1 MTAHDAFT
9 IEPWGLC
16 EQSLDLDV
24 LARAESVFALS
35 NGHVG
40 MRANLDEG
48 EPHGLPG
55 TYLNGVFELRPLPYA
70 EAAYGQPESGQS
82 VINVTNGKIIRL
94 LVDDEPFDLRYGDL
108 HEHQRRLDFRDGLL
122 KRSALWTSP
131 AGRTVRVTSTRL
143 VSLTQRAVAAV
154 SYEVEPV
161 DGPAR
166 IVLQSELV
174 ANEQLPSANGDP
186 RASAVLEAPLVA
198 EHHAHNGAK
207 AVLVHQTRFSNLRVA
222 ATMDHIVECDS
233 PFQGETE
240 TEPDHARYSVTTV
253 LKKGQKL
260 RLVKF
265 IAYGWSAARSLPA
278 VRDQVA
284 AALTAARFTGW
295 DGLVEEQRQYLQ
307 EFWARSDIEVD
318 GDVELQQAV
327 RFALFHVLQA
337 GARTEERAIPAKG
350 LTGPGYDG
358 HCFWDTET
366 FVLPVLTYCLPDAVA
381 QALRWRYTTLPMA
394 RERAAQ
400 LGLAGAVFPWRT
412 IRGEECSGYWPA
424 GTAAFHIGA
433 DIARAV
439 ERYVRATGDA
449 GFERDFGM
457 EILVETARMWR
468 SLGHH
473 DAEGRFRIDG
483 VTGPDEYSSIAD
495 NNVYTNLMAQ
505 ANLRAAADAATRHLH
520 EAAALGVNT
529 EEMAQWRD
537 AAAAMY
543 IPYDEKLGVHPQAD
557 GFTNHEMWD
566 FENTPAEKYPL
577 LLHFPYYDLYRKQVV
592 KQADLVLAMQ
602 VRGDAFTAEQKS
614 RNFAYYERLTVRDS
628 SLSACTQAVIAAE
641 VGHLDL
647 AYDYL
652 AEAALMD
659 LHDLGGN
666 TRDGLHM
673 ASLAGACI
681 SLVAGFGGLR
691 DHDEHLVFRPRLP
704 SGLSRVAFAM
714 RLRGNL
720 VLHVAITRAEATYT
734 LREGEAIK
742 LVHDEEELVVTADK
756 PVSRPIPRPV
766 PLERLHQPPGR
777 EPARRHAQSGP
788 TVASVD
794 PTGMHEGE

>member
-1 MTAHDAFT
+1 MTAHEAYT
-9 IEPWGLC
+9 VEPWGLT

-108 HEHQRRLDFRDGLL
+108 SEHQRRLDFREGLL
-122 KRSALWTSP
+122 KRRAVWTSP
-131 AGRTVRVTSTRL
+131 AGCTVRVTSTRL
-143 VSLTQRAVAAV
+143 VSLTQRAVAAIE
-154 SYEVEPV
+154 YEVEPV
-161 DGPAR
+161 DGSAR
-166 IVLQSELV
+166 IVVQSELV

-186 RASAVLEAPLVA
+186 RAAAVLEAPLVS
-198 EHHAHNGAK
+198 EHHSHRGAK
-207 AVLVHQTRFSNLRVA
+207 GVLVHQTRFSGLRVA
-222 ATMDHIVECDS
+222 AMMDHEVSCDNDFEAS
-233 PFQGETE
+233 TE
-240 TEPDHARYSVTTV
+240 TEEDQARFSVTTV
-253 LKKGQKL
+253 LRKGQKL
-260 RLVKF
+260 RMVKYL
-265 IAYGWSAARSLPA
+265 AYGWSAARSLPA

-295 DGLVEEQRQYLQ
+295 DGLVAEQRSYLD
-307 EFWARSDIEVD
+307 EFWSHSDIEVD

-366 FVLPVLTYCLPDAVA
+366 FVLPVLTYSLPDAVA
-381 QALRWRYTTLPMA
+381 QALRWRYSTLPLA
-394 RERAAQ
+394 RERAVQ

-439 ERYVRATGDA
+439 ERYVRATGDSD
-449 GFERDFGM
+449 FERDFGM

-483 VTGPDEYSSIAD
+483 VTGPDEYSAIAD

-505 ANLRAAADAATRHLH
+505 ANLRAAADAAGRHLH

-537 AAAAMY
+537 AAAVMY
-543 IPYDEKLGVHPQAD
+543 VPYDEKLGVHPQAD

-566 FENTPAEKYPL
+566 FDGTPEEKYPL
-577 LLHFPYYDLYRKQVV
+577 LLHYPYFELYRRQVV

-602 VRGDAFTAEQKS
+602 VRGDAFTAEQKA

-681 SLVAGFGGLR
+681 ALVAGFGGLR
-691 DHDEHLVFRPRLP
+691 DHDERLVFRPRLP
-704 SGLSRVAFAM
+704 SGLSRVAFTM
-714 RLRGNL
+714 RLRRKI
-720 VLHVAITRAEATYT
+720 VLHIEITNAEATYS
-734 LREGEAIK
+734 LREGEVLR
-742 LVHDEEELVVTADK
+742 LVHDDEEVVVTSAK
-756 PVSRPIPRPV
+756 PVSLPIPRPV
-766 PLERLHQPPGR
+766 PLERLSQPVGR

-788 TVASVD
+788 TIASGD
-794 PTGMHEGE
+794 ALGMGQDE